1 MKVGD
6 KVICIATPHN
16 SNPNGAYSLN
26 INQIYEVSYFFSQ
39 VEVVQLTELSEIN
52 KSNDQK
58 IVYSDRIRLKEKG
71 NNFYPTE
78 IFITLEQYREQ
89 QLNKLV

>member
-1 MKVGD
+1 MKAGD
-6 KVICIATPHN
+6 KVICIN
-16 SNPNGAYSLN
+16 DNKYVSGAPYSVA
-26 INQIYEVSYFFSQ
+26 IGQIYEVSYFFSQ
-39 VEVVQLTELSEIN
+39 VEVVSLTELSEIN

-78 IFITLEQYREQ
+78 IFITLEKYREQ